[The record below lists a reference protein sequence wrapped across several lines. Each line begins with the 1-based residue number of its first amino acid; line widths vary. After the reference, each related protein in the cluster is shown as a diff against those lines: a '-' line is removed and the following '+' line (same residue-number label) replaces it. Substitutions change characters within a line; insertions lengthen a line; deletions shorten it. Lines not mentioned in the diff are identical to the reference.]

1 LQDLTQ
7 NATTAKAIAQVR
19 RLKAL
24 LDKYRRAYAV
34 QQALLN
40 LSELA
45 STLSDMAEFYPRIHS
60 LLNSHLTADN
70 CYVVLLDPQTG
81 RFSLEYHAD
90 EKDLVDIGEV
100 QSDEFARGLTGYVV
114 RSGKPLLCDPA
125 CFRRL
130 LDAGE
135 IEMQGTPSLH
145 WLGVPLKRGQQVIGV
160 MAVQIYQSGRLYQQH
175 DVELLTELT
184 VHTVTAIDRV
194 RSRELLEQT
203 VRERTRQLQ
212 NINHSLQ
219 REIRERS
226 NAEQLQAALY
236 EISELTSTDMEMAAF
251 YRQVH
256 QILSKLMP
264 ADNCYI
270 ALLDESGKSLSFP
283 FYADQFSPPAPQ
295 RPLRRGFTEYVLR
308 VGEARLINHE
318 LAELL
323 VNQGEV
329 IRLVQDAAGSAVPN
343 ATSWLG
349 APLLIEQQAL
359 GVIAVQSYQQDYL
372 YSDNELHILK
382 FVSEHIAVAIQRKLN
397 QAQQKQHQDDLE
409 RKIFERTRELRQT
422 NLFLRLQVEERKK
435 AEEKLFFEANHD
447 ALTGLANRQMFM
459 LQLRQKLALRSR
471 DANLRF
477 AVLFIDLDRFKLIN
491 DTMGHHA
498 GDAFLIEISKRLL
511 STVREHDLV
520 ARQGGD
526 EFVVLLSQLQEDS
539 DAEDV
544 ADRIIEAVRQPM
556 TLDGQQL
563 YSGAS
568 VGIVHYHASYQ
579 QADAMLRDADAAM
592 YQAKSLGRN
601 RFVIFTESM
610 RQQLLQELS
619 LEQALHQA
627 VTDRQ
632 FGVVYEPI
640 VCSEKQHVLGFAAR
654 MQCQRQE
661 FTDADQIYR
670 QAEQAGVLP
679 QIELQLLEQV
689 LQLLA
694 SQYEPALICLPLSAQ
709 HLSNPQQF
717 EKLQKL
723 LQQKSHLLHRLS
735 LGFSESALLR
745 LTTPALACLHN
756 LKRLGVRL
764 SLENLGADLLPV
776 GLLSQYSFDFVRLD
790 AQFCRSV
797 ARQSQKRPLLDIV
810 LQLALLYKFRLIADG
825 VDDEQIRAQLT
836 DAGCCYLQG
845 KLVQQQQQHQVQ
857 ESLVFLQH
865 LA

>member
-1 LQDLTQ
+1 MQDLTR
-7 NATTAKAIAQVR
+7 NASPIAVSNRVR
-19 RLKAL
+19 RLQNL
-24 LDKYRRAYAV
+24 LEKYRRAYAI

-45 STLSDMAEFYPRIHS
+45 STLSDMAEFYPRIHA
-60 LLNSHLTADN
+60 LLKCHLNADN
-70 CYVVLLDPQTG
+70 CYVVLFERQSG
-81 RFSLEYHAD
+81 QFSLEYYAD
-90 EKDLVDIGEV
+90 EKDRLDATAIR
-100 QSDEFARGLTGYVV
+100 SADFARGLTGYVC
-114 RSGKPLLCDPA
+114 RSGQPLLCDPVQFA
-125 CFRRL
+125 EL
-130 LDAGE
+130 VATGE
-135 IEMQGTPSLH
+135 IEVQGTPCKH
-145 WLGVPLKRGQQVIGV
+145 WLGVPLKRGHVVIGV
-160 MAVQIYQSGRLYQQH
+160 MVVQIYQDGHTYQQH
-175 DVELLTELT
+175 DVELLTELA

-212 NINHSLQ
+212 NINESLQ
-219 REIRERS
+219 WQIRERS
-226 NAEQLQAALY
+226 NAEQLQLALY
-236 EISELTSTDMEMAAF
+236 QISELTSTDMEMAAF

-270 ALLDESGKSLSFP
+270 ALLDETGKSLSFP
-283 FYADQFSPPAPQ
+283 FYVDQVYSPSPQ

-308 VGEARLINHE
+308 VGEARLINRE
-318 LAELL
+318 LADLL
-323 VNQGEV
+323 VSQGEV
-329 IRLVQDAAGSAVPN
+329 IRAVPAEQQGLLPN

-359 GVIAVQSYQQDYL
+359 GVIAVQSYQQEYL

-397 QAQQKQHQDDLE
+397 QEQQKLHQEELE

-435 AEEKLFFEANHD
+435 AEEKLFYEANHD

-459 LQLRQKLALRSR
+459 LQLRQKFALRNR
-471 DANLRF
+471 DPNLRF

-511 STVREHDLV
+511 ATVREHDLV

-526 EFVVLLSQLQEDS
+526 EFVVLLTQLQCDS

-544 ADRIIEAVRQPM
+544 ADRIIDTVRQPL

-568 VGIVHYHASYQ
+568 VGIVHYTADYQ

-592 YQAKSLGRN
+592 YQAKALGRN

-627 VTDRQ
+627 VTERQ
-632 FGVVYEPI
+632 FDVVYEPI
-640 VCSEKQHVLGFAAR
+640 VCSDKHHVLGYAAR
-654 MQCQRQE
+654 MQCQRLE
-661 FTDADQIYR
+661 FTDEHQICR

-679 QIELQLLEQV
+679 QIELQLLEKV

-694 SQYEPALICLPLSAQ
+694 RENEPAVVCLPLSAL
-709 HLSNPQQF
+709 HLSSAQAF
-717 EKLQKL
+717 EKLQRL
-723 LQQKSHLLHRLS
+723 LTQKPHLLHRLS
-735 LGFSESALLR
+735 IGFSEAALLR
-745 LTTPALACLHN
+745 QSSQALSYLHQ

-764 SLENLGADLLPV
+764 TLENFGSDLLPI
-776 GLLSQYSFDFVRLD
+776 GLLSQYPFDLVRLD
-790 AQFCRSV
+790 KQFCRAVS
-797 ARQSQKRPLLDIV
+797 RQGQKRPLLDLII
-810 LQLALLYKFRLIADG
+810 QLSVQYKFRLIADG

-836 DAGCCYLQG
+836 EAGCCYLQG
-845 KLVQQQQQHQVQ
+845 KLVQQRQRALAS
-857 ESLVFLQH
+857 ESVFLQH